1 MSAWREYGT
10 RMGWVGTAVLL
21 PMVVGAMNFQ
31 VPSKE
36 QRLQAIGT
44 TAGLSPTLQRA
55 FDPAEDFEPVP
66 APGRND
72 WLAVHP
78 ESGQSFEQFVRSG
91 PNRPD
96 KKRNVLYLQPL
107 GEFRAGAAPP
117 LDSLREYSAAYF
129 ALEVRVLPSLSLD
142 QQDITTRRN
151 PTTGNR
157 QLLTTDIL
165 TALKKRIAADAFCL
179 LGITMEDLYP
189 EPSWNFV
196 FGQASLRERVGVY
209 SFARY
214 DPKFYGELR
223 GRDWGKTLLRRSCRV
238 LAHEA
243 GHMFGLAHCI
253 YFRCVFNGSNHLNES
268 DARPMHECPVDL
280 RKLHYSIG
288 FDVPQ
293 RYANL
298 YRFYRIAGFEEEA
311 SWTRRKLERIVGP
324 EEARRLIETANKDA
338 KS

>member
-1 MSAWREYGT
+1 
-10 RMGWVGTAVLL
+10 MGWVGMAVLL

-31 VPSKE
+31 VPNRE

-44 TAGLSPTLQRA
+44 TAGLSPILQRT
-55 FDPAEDFEPVP
+55 FDPAGDFEPVP
-66 APGRND
+66 APGPND

-96 KKRNVLYLQPL
+96 KKRSILYLQPL
-107 GEFRAGAAPP
+107 GEFRPGEAPP
-117 LDSLREYSAAYF
+117 LESLREYAGTYF
-129 ALEVRVLPSLSLD
+129 AMEVRVLPSLSMD
-142 QQDITTRRN
+142 QQNMTTRRN

-165 TALKKRIAADAFCL
+165 TALKKRIAKDAFCL

-214 DPKFYGELR
+214 DPAFYGAPR
-223 GRDWGKTLLRRSCRV
+223 GGDYAQTLLRRSGNV
-238 LAHEA
+238 LVHET
-243 GHMFGLAHCI
+243 GHMFGLAHCV
-253 YFRCVFNGSNHLNES
+253 YFRCVFNGSNHLPES

-280 RKLHYSIG
+280 RKLYHSLG
-288 FDVPQ
+288 LDAPQ
-293 RYANL
+293 RYVSL
-298 YRFYRIAGFEEEA
+298 YRFYRKAGFEDEA
-311 SWTRRKLERIVGP
+311 AWTRQRLEWIVGT
-324 EEARRLIETANKDA
+324 EKARKLIETADEDA

>member
-1 MSAWREYGT
+1 
-10 RMGWVGTAVLL
+10 MGWVGMAVLL
-21 PMVVGAMNFQ
+21 PMMVGAMSFQ
-31 VPSKE
+31 VLSKE
-36 QRLQAIGT
+36 QRLQAIGA
-44 TAGLSPTLQRA
+44 TAGLSPISQRA
-55 FDPAEDFEPVP
+55 FDPASDFEPVP
-66 APGRND
+66 APGPSD

-78 ESGQSFEQFVRSG
+78 EPGQSFEQFVRSA

-107 GEFRAGAAPP
+107 GEFREGAAPP
-117 LDSLREYSAAYF
+117 LESLREYAAAYF
-129 ALEVRVLPSLSLD
+129 ALEVRVLPSLSLN
-142 QQDITTRRN
+142 QENITTRRN
-151 PTTGNR
+151 PTTHNR

-165 TALKKRIAADAFCL
+165 TVLKKRMPEDAFCL

-214 DPKFYGELR
+214 DPAFYSAPR
-223 GRDWGKTLLRRSCRV
+223 GGDYMQTLLRRSAKV
-238 LAHEA
+238 LVHET
-243 GHMFGLAHCI
+243 GHMFGLAHCV
-253 YFRCVFNGSNHLNES
+253 YFRCVFNGSNHLDES
-268 DARPMHECPVDL
+268 DARPLHECPVDL
-280 RKLHYSIG
+280 RKLHHSIG

-298 YRFYRIAGFEEEA
+298 YRFYRIAGFEDEA
-311 SWTRRKLERIVGP
+311 AWTRRRLEQIVGI
-324 EEARRLIETANKDA
+324 EEAGRLIEAANKDA

>member
-1 MSAWREYGT
+1 MG
-10 RMGWVGTAVLL
+10 MGWVSAAVLL
-21 PMVVGAMNFQ
+21 PTVVGAMNFQ
-31 VPSKE
+31 VPNRE
-36 QRLQAIGT
+36 QRLRAIGA
-44 TAGLSPTLQRA
+44 TAGLSPVLQRA

-66 APGRND
+66 APGPND

-78 ESGQSFEQFVRSG
+78 EGGQSFEQFVRSG
-91 PNRPD
+91 PNRPN
-96 KKRNVLYLQPL
+96 KKRNILYLQAL
-107 GEFRAGAAPP
+107 GEFREGETPRIAA
-117 LDSLREYSAAYF
+117 LQAYAAAYF
-129 ALEVRVLPSLSLD
+129 AMEVRALPWLD
-142 QQDITTRRN
+142 LDTENITTRRN

-165 TALKKRIAADAFCL
+165 TALKKRMPDDAFCL
-179 LGITMEDLYP
+179 LGVTMEDLYP

-223 GRDWGKTLLRRSCRV
+223 GRNWATALLRRSCRV
-238 LAHEA
+238 LVHEA
-243 GHMFGLAHCI
+243 GHMFGLAHCV
-253 YFRCVFNGSNHLNES
+253 YFRCVFNGSNHLAES
-268 DARPMHECPVDL
+268 DARPLHECPVDL

-293 RYANL
+293 RYASL
-298 YRFYRIAGFEEEA
+298 YRFYRKVGFEDEA
-311 SWTRRKLERIVGP
+311 TWTRQRLERIVGP
-324 EEARRLIETANKDA
+324 EEAGNLIETSDRGA

>member
-1 MSAWREYGT
+1 
-10 RMGWVGTAVLL
+10 MGWVGMAVLL
-21 PMVVGAMNFQ
+21 PMVVGAMSFQ

-44 TAGLSPTLQRA
+44 TPGSSPILQRA
-55 FDPAEDFEPVP
+55 FDPADDFEPVP
-66 APGRND
+66 APGPND
-72 WLAVHP
+72 WLAVHS
-78 ESGQSFEQFVRSG
+78 ESGQSFEQFVRSA

-96 KKRNVLYLQPL
+96 KKRNILYLQPL
-107 GEFRAGAAPP
+107 GEFREGAAPP
-117 LDSLREYSAAYF
+117 LDSLREYAAAYF

-142 QQDITTRRN
+142 QQKITTRRN
-151 PTTGNR
+151 PASGNR

-165 TALKKRIAADAFCL
+165 TVLKKRIANDAFCL

-214 DPKFYGELR
+214 DPAFYGAPR
-223 GRDWGKTLLRRSCRV
+223 GGDYAKVLRRRSVKV
-238 LAHEA
+238 LVHET
-243 GHMFGLAHCI
+243 GHMFGLAHCV
-253 YFRCVFNGSNHLNES
+253 YFRCVFNGSNHLDES
-268 DARPMHECPVDL
+268 DARPLHECPVDL
-280 RKLHYSIG
+280 RKLYYSIG
-288 FDVPQ
+288 FDVPR

-298 YRFYRIAGFEEEA
+298 YQFYRKVGFDDEA
-311 SWTRRKLERIVGP
+311 AWTHRRLERIVGA
-324 EEARRLIETANKDA
+324 EEAARLIETANKDA

>member
-1 MSAWREYGT
+1 
-10 RMGWVGTAVLL
+10 MGWVGAAILL
-21 PMVVGAMNFQ
+21 PMAVGAMSFQ
-31 VPSKE
+31 VPNRE

-44 TAGLSPTLQRA
+44 TAGLSGALQRA
-55 FDPAEDFEPVP
+55 FAPADDFEPVP
-66 APGRND
+66 APGPSD

-96 KKRNVLYLQPL
+96 QKRNILYLQPL
-107 GEFRAGAAPP
+107 GEFRPGVAPP
-117 LDSLREYSAAYF
+117 LDSLREYAAAYF

-142 QQDITTRRN
+142 RQNITTRRN
-151 PTTGNR
+151 PTTGHR

-165 TALKKRIAADAFCL
+165 TTLKKRIAADAFCL

-214 DPKFYGELR
+214 DPAFYGVPR
-223 GRDWGKTLLRRSCRV
+223 GGDYARTLLRRSAKV
-238 LAHEA
+238 LVHET
-243 GHMFGLAHCI
+243 GHMFGLAHCV
-253 YFRCVFNGSNHLNES
+253 YFRCVFNGSNHLDES
-268 DARPMHECPVDL
+268 DARPLHECPVDL
-280 RKLHYSIG
+280 RKLHHSIG

-293 RYANL
+293 RYASL
-298 YRFYRIAGFEEEA
+298 RRFYRKVGFEDEA
-311 SWTRRKLERIVGP
+311 AWTHRRLEWIVGP
-324 EEARRLIETANKDA
+324 EEARRLVATVDEDA

>member
-1 MSAWREYGT
+1 
-10 RMGWVGTAVLL
+10 
-21 PMVVGAMNFQ
+21 
-31 VPSKE
+31 
-36 QRLQAIGT
+36 
-44 TAGLSPTLQRA
+44 LQRA
-55 FDPAEDFEPVP
+55 FEPADDFEPVP
-66 APGRND
+66 APGPND

-78 ESGQSFEQFVRSG
+78 EPGQSFEQFVRSG

-96 KKRNVLYLQPL
+96 KKRNILYLQPL
-107 GEFRAGAAPP
+107 GEFREGAAPP
-117 LDSLREYSAAYF
+117 LDSLREYAAAYF

-142 QQDITTRRN
+142 QQDLTTRRN

-165 TALKKRIAADAFCL
+165 TVLKRRIAEDAFCL

-214 DPKFYGELR
+214 DPAFYGAPR
-223 GRDWGKTLLRRSCRV
+223 GGDYARILLRRSAKVRV
-238 LAHEA
+238 HET
-243 GHMFGLAHCI
+243 GHMFGLAHCV
-253 YFRCVFNGSNHLNES
+253 YFRCVFNGSNHLVES

-280 RKLHYSIG
+280 RKLHHSVN
-288 FDVPQ
+288 FDGPR

-298 YRFYRIAGFEEEA
+298 DRFYRKAGFEDEA
-311 SWTRRKLERIVGP
+311 VWTRRRLEWVVGK
-324 EEARRLIETANKDA
+324 EEARTLIETLDKDA
-338 KS
+338 KP

>member
-1 MSAWREYGT
+1 M
-10 RMGWVGTAVLL
+10 AVLL
-21 PMVVGAMNFQ
+21 PMVMGAMNFQ
-31 VPSKE
+31 IPNKE
-36 QRLQAIGT
+36 QRLEAIGS
-44 TAGLSPTLQRA
+44 TAGLPPILQRA
-55 FDPAEDFEPVP
+55 FAPASDFEPLP
-66 APGRND
+66 APGSSD

-78 ESGQSFEQFVRSG
+78 EPGQSFEQFVRSG

-96 KKRNVLYLQPL
+96 RKRNILYLQPL

-117 LDSLREYSAAYF
+117 LESLREYAAAYF
-129 ALEVRVLPSLSLD
+129 ALEVRVLPSLSLN
-142 QQDITTRRN
+142 QENSTTRRN
-151 PTTGNR
+151 PATGNR

-165 TALKKRIAADAFCL
+165 AALKKRITEDAFCL

-214 DPKFYGELR
+214 DPAFYGAPR
-223 GRDWGKTLLRRSCRV
+223 GDDYLQTLLRRSAKV
-238 LAHEA
+238 LVHET

-253 YFRCVFNGSNHLNES
+253 CFRCVFNGSNHLDES
-268 DARPMHECPVDL
+268 DARPLHECPVDL
-280 RKLHYSIG
+280 RKLHHSIG

-293 RYANL
+293 RYARL
-298 YRFYRIAGFEEEA
+298 YRFYGKVGFEDEA
-311 SWTRRKLERIVGP
+311 AWTRRRLEGIVGR
-324 EEARRLIETANKDA
+324 EEARKLVAAKEEDA